1 MNDYQN
7 ILLAVEL
14 SPDDEPVV
22 LRAQRMA
29 KQYGSVLRII
39 HVLDNIPMPDTAYG
53 TEIPLY
59 DGLNDEL
66 LEGKKVRLDQI
77 GKGLGLDPSRIRLVW
92 GLPRQEIIQLAE
104 EASVDLIIVGS
115 HGRHGL
121 ALLLGST
128 ASGVLHHSPCDVLA
142 VRLNRQPPLDD
153 LILDA
158 QK

>member
-1 MNDYQN
+1 MNDYQK

-14 SPDDEPVV
+14 SSEDDPVI
-22 LRAQRMA
+22 LRAQQMA
-29 KQYGSVLRII
+29 KQYGSALSII

-66 LEGKKVRLDQI
+66 LEAKKARLNDI
-77 GKGLGLDPSRIRLVW
+77 GLGLDLDASRIRMVW
-92 GLPRQEIIQLAE
+92 GLPRQEIIRLAE
-104 EASVDLIIVGS
+104 ETSTDLIIVGS

-142 VRLNRQPPLDD
+142 VRLNRQPPLSD
-153 LILDA
+153 LVLDA
-158 QK
+158 HK